1 MSKDLD
7 RLHDEARGKLIEKRD
22 QLIKTKESDSVLK
35 KTRKTISQLDWGVEQ
50 YADELDNMM
59 SRNAS
64 ADDIRSYIRKIE
76 EKALKDFQLLDD
88 DSVHHKVQS
97 RTGGDTLSNAKS
109 RDIRN
114 VVKRLEQK
122 YSIKF
127 GNSSGPGG
135 NLTADSSLSNFAH
148 KSDDRARGLERASGI
163 GKNPNKATTA
173 HAKGTAGYA
182 KNLKP
187 SDIVNEQSLYAALD
201 ERVGAQIKDYQ
212 TGVKTDQPRQQAIR
226 ALTNDPLA
234 YSPDATDVDVA
245 NTRQKIL
252 TTDPAEVRKT
262 YLKLTGG
269 KALFSQ
275 GVGGIMGFLTNQEAT
290 TKLGQGDIKGAI
302 EAGGKDFLVGET
314 VSQVAQRF
322 VLPQVSKVAPK
333 LLNGVMK
340 FSPPLVIASTAV
352 AALDGATRLGNDGKG
367 LVETGKEAEVERQ
380 QTIEKDGMT
389 SARRQFRRSTK

>member
-226 ALTNDPLA
+226 QLTNDPLA

-262 YLKLTGG
+262 YLKLTRG
-269 KALFSQ
+269 KASFGAVIPWFDYIGPLDQATGGHVESTIDKGVNVVRESLGFKPNPVGHTPVKDPITQFSN
-275 GVGGIMGFLTNQEAT
+275 GVARRIWDLGNMLTNQT
-290 TKLGQGDIKGAI
+290 NHYPVDI
-302 EAGGKDFLVGET
+302 
-314 VSQVAQRF
+314 Q
-322 VLPQVSKVAPK
+322 
-333 LLNGVMK
+333 
-340 FSPPLVIASTAV
+340 
-352 AALDGATRLGNDGKG
+352 
-367 LVETGKEAEVERQ
+367 
-380 QTIEKDGMT
+380 
-389 SARRQFRRSTK
+389 

>member
-187 SDIVNEQSLYAALD
+187 SDIANEQSLYAALD

-226 ALTNDPLA
+226 ELTNDPLA
-234 YSPDATDVDVA
+234 YSPKATDVDVA

-269 KALFSQ
+269 KAIFNSVVPWLDYLPGLDARTGGHIERTIDK
-275 GVGGIMGFLTNQEAT
+275 GVNAVRQAVGQKPNQLDTPDPEGPITQFA
-290 TKLGQGDIKGAI
+290 
-302 EAGGKDFLVGET
+302 
-314 VSQVAQRF
+314 
-322 VLPQVSKVAPK
+322 
-333 LLNGVMK
+333 NGV
-340 FSPPLVIASTAV
+340 
-352 AALDGATRLGNDGKG
+352 
-367 LVETGKEAEVERQ
+367 
-380 QTIEKDGMT
+380 
-389 SARRQFRRSTK
+389 ARRVFNFGSDLFKTNAKYPE